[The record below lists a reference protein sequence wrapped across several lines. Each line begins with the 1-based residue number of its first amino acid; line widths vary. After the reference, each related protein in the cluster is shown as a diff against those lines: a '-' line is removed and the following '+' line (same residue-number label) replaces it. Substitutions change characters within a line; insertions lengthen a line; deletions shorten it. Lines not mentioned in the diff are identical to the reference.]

1 MIREVLGSFTKKPV
15 TITYPALKVQMP
27 DKFRGKIVYHAQRCI
42 GCMLCVRDCPSEA
55 IAINKIGEKRWE
67 AIIKMDRCVYCGQ
80 CVDSCNKDAL
90 ESSKDYEL
98 AALDKATLTVD
109 VNIDGP
115 LPQAGPVA
123 GPLADPSAV
132 PVATPPAADPV

>member
-1 MIREVLGSFTKKPV
+1 MKRPGMMIREVLGSFTKKPV
-15 TITYPALKVQMP
+15 TITYPVLKVQMP

-67 AIIKMDRCVYCGQ
+67 AIIMMDRCVYCGQ

-98 AALDKATLTVD
+98 AALDKSTLTVD

-115 LPQAGPVA
+115 YPV
-123 GPLADPSAV
+123 AV
-132 PVATPPAADPV
+132 PVAEPPAADPV